1 MKSFITIFIYKDSTS
16 GNELA
21 NQLVSISFVIWRDKS
36 DGIKYMIQIPKV
48 KGEEPD
54 VEPDYAEANSVVDRC
69 II

>member
-1 MKSFITIFIYKDSTS
+1 MKSFIAIFIYKDSTS

-54 VEPDYAEANSVVDRC
+54 VEPGLCRGQ
-69 II
+69 